1 MVGFEIFLDVVAVCF
16 VFLLVGRD
24 RNAPAV
30 EVEAEATLAA
40 SAKQHAQVEPVP
52 DVDLPDIGELFAEAD
67 EVGDRYLAPQEVEE
81 REAAMAAIA
90 EVFSGMP
97 PHRPGGGRRR
107 RIEALFAQADEMR
120 QRTMVSD
127 AALLTVAKVAVN
139 ALAEEGEALT
149 AQRV

>member
-30 EVEAEATLAA
+30 EVEVEAEATPPVVEAI
-40 SAKQHAQVEPVP
+40 AQVP
-52 DVDLPDIGELFAEAD
+52 DVDLPNIGELFAEAD